1 MIVLAV
7 RTGDQKMA
15 SAEFFRAP
23 ARLSDRIYKICTLL
37 STGFVDNRVPGAQ
50 ATGLEAATGAVFR
63 GRAGFPARLAGD
75 APGWVR

>member
-1 MIVLAV
+1 MRI
-7 RTGDQKMA
+7 GDQKMA
-15 SAEFFRAP
+15 RAEIFRAP

-37 STGFVDNRVPGAQ
+37 STGFVDNPIPGVQ
-50 ATGLEAATGAVFR
+50 ATALEPAPGAVFR